1 METGPNSIL
10 LKKSEES
17 RLDELFNN
25 FARTVILILI
35 INNQLQYIIIGRE
48 KLEI

>member
-1 METGPNSIL
+1 METGPNSVL

-17 RLDELFNN
+17 RLDDLFNN
-25 FARTVILILI
+25 FARTVLSIFSLLIYSKI
-35 INNQLQYIIIGRE
+35 HKTGCK